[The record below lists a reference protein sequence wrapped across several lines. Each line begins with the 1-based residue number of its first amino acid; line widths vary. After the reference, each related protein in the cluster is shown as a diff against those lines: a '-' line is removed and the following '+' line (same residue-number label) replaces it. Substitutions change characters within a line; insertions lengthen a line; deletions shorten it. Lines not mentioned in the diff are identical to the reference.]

1 MFNRCIIGAVA
12 LVTALGA
19 ATAPGFAHDEGKYP
33 DLKGAWIRADRG
45 QATPWDPSKPP
56 GRGQQAP
63 LTPEYQAMYD
73 AALARKAAGIDLT
86 SCLPPGMPRSM
97 IVPEPMELIVMPD
110 TTYIMLTYMSEFRRI
125 YTDGRKF
132 ADDIEPAFSGFS
144 IGKWEDTDNDGR
156 FDALV
161 VENRGMK
168 GPRSFDDSGLP
179 LHKDNETIVR
189 ERISLDKSDPNLLHD
204 EITTIDHALTRP
216 WTATSRPERL
226 TTSVPEGSEA
236 CRRPVYTSATA
247 FGADGGT
254 AAGRG
259 SPARRAFFPESK
271 PAAAIAPGAGR
282 SQKGDS
288 DELTSIQAALLHHS
302 AQAGTSVSQEN
313 DIAATFLRCPV
324 AGERFVEGGHHWT
337 HLVIFIPTRSRRW
350 CSAPPPT
357 SHEG

>member
-125 YTDGRKF
+125 YTDGRQF

-144 IGKWEDTDNDGR
+144 IGTWEDTDNDGR
-156 FDALV
+156 FDTLV
-161 VENRGMK
+161 VETRGMK
-168 GPRSFDDSGLP
+168 GPRTFDESGIP
-179 LHKDNETIVR
+179 LHKDNETVVK
-189 ERISLDKSDPNLLHD
+189 ERIYLDKSDSNLLHD

-216 WTATSRPERL
+216 WT
-226 TTSVPEGSEA
+226 VPRSYRRDREA
-236 CRRPVYTSATA
+236 EWTEHLCAENNQYVTLGDEVYS
-247 FGADGGT
+247 
-254 AAGRG
+254 
-259 SPARRAFFPESK
+259 
-271 PAAAIAPGAGR
+271 I
-282 SQKGDS
+282 S
-288 DELTSIQAALLHHS
+288 DE
-302 AQAGTSVSQEN
+302 G
-313 DIAATFLRCPV
+313 FLS
-324 AGERFVEGGHHWT
+324 
-337 HLVIFIPTRSRRW
+337 PTRKDQ
-350 CSAPPPT
+350 PPPDLRYFT
-357 SHEG
+357 PSR

>member
-161 VENRGMK
+161 VETRGMK

-216 WTATSRPERL
+216 WTVTRSY
-226 TTSVPEGSEA
+226 
-236 CRRPVYTSATA
+236 RRDRAAEWTEHLCAENNQYVTLGDEVYSISD
-247 FGADGGT
+247 DG
-254 AAGRG
+254 
-259 SPARRAFFPESK
+259 
-271 PAAAIAPGAGR
+271 
-282 SQKGDS
+282 
-288 DELTSIQAALLHHS
+288 
-302 AQAGTSVSQEN
+302 
-313 DIAATFLRCPV
+313 FLS
-324 AGERFVEGGHHWT
+324 
-337 HLVIFIPTRSRRW
+337 PTRKEQ
-350 CSAPPPT
+350 PPPDLRYFT
-357 SHEG
+357 PSR

>member
-144 IGKWEDTDNDGR
+144 IGTWEDTDNDGR
-156 FDALV
+156 FDTLV
-161 VENRGMK
+161 VETRGMK
-168 GPRSFDDSGLP
+168 GPRTFDESGIP
-179 LHKDNETIVR
+179 LHKDNETVVK
-189 ERISLDKSDPNLLHD
+189 ERIYLDKSDSNLLHD

-216 WTATSRPERL
+216 WTVTRSYRRDR
-226 TTSVPEGSEA
+226 EA
-236 CRRPVYTSATA
+236 EWTEHLCAENNQYVTLGDEVYS
-247 FGADGGT
+247 
-254 AAGRG
+254 
-259 SPARRAFFPESK
+259 
-271 PAAAIAPGAGR
+271 I
-282 SQKGDS
+282 S
-288 DELTSIQAALLHHS
+288 DE
-302 AQAGTSVSQEN
+302 G
-313 DIAATFLRCPV
+313 FLS
-324 AGERFVEGGHHWT
+324 
-337 HLVIFIPTRSRRW
+337 PTRKDQ
-350 CSAPPPT
+350 PPPDLRYFT
-357 SHEG
+357 PSR